1 MFTVAFTTNGIYIF
15 NAANRTLCD
24 NNGNILAHGLLRI
37 VAVMFNKDIIAVK
50 NFNYNG
56 NCTYSK
62 TRRAY
67 A

>member
-1 MFTVAFTTNGIYIF
+1 MSTVIITPSEVYIV

-24 NNGNILAHGLLRI
+24 NNGNILAHGFLRI
-37 VAVMFNKDIIAVK
+37 VAVMVNKDIIAVK